1 MLSNS
6 LIRFILASV
15 LLSQVSACG
24 FHLRGYSSPMSQHI
38 PTTRLVFGTSPED
51 LAVKSALKRQFS
63 QLSVS
68 VKDNE
73 ITATTTAAEIS
84 QANANS
90 ATMQPSITVS
100 NIRLQ
105 TYQLRGIL
113 TEIRMVMSAD
123 VSYVTPHN
131 GQLITT
137 KNNIQVQRSYQYDQ
151 ATVATD
157 NPQADQIKVWLY
169 DNLAQRIADQYMA
182 LTLPRVTSLHETT
195 PNY

>member
-1 MLSNS
+1 MLSKS
-6 LIRFILASV
+6 LIRFILAGAV
-15 LLSQVSACG
+15 LSQVSACG

-38 PTTRLVFGTSPED
+38 PTTRLVFGNSPED
-51 LAVKSALKRQFS
+51 LAIKSALKRQFS

-73 ITATTTAAEIS
+73 ITTTTTAVEIS

-131 GQLITT
+131 GQLVTT